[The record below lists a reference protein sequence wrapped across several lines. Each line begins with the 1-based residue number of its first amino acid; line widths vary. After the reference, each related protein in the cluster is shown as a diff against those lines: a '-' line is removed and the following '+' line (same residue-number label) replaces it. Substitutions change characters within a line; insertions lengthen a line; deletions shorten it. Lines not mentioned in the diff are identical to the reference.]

1 MTNKV
6 LNLDFSKDPI
16 MMPAIIYGRVGD
28 DNSQTVTVNVT
39 KRNEIF
45 DLTGGSLTFEGVTK
59 GGTTQVF
66 DSDNISTTAEGLKKG
81 TFDYTFP
88 NAAFAVE
95 GKYERA
101 YFSFVKDGKRDTTSS
116 FEIIVFGNA
125 DIDAEEAETII
136 TEYNKLIE

>member
-66 DSDNISTTAEGLKKG
+66 DSDNISTTAEGLKKVRSIIH
-81 TFDYTFP
+81 FP
-88 NAAFAVE
+88 MLLLQSKESMN
-95 GKYERA
+95 ERI
-101 YFSFVKDGKRDTTSS
+101 FHLSKMVKEILHPALKLLFLEMQILMRKKQKR
-116 FEIIVFGNA
+116 
-125 DIDAEEAETII
+125 
-136 TEYNKLIE
+136 L